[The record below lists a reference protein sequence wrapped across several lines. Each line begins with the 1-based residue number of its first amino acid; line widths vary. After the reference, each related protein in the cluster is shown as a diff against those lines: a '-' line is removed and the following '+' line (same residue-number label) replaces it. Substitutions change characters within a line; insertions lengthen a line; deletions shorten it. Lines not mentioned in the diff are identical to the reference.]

1 MNNQLI
7 KMLIALKNASLA
19 KQKSVYVN
27 KTPLILSCLSVLYR
41 EGLILSYTTH
51 NSSESKIL
59 VKLRFFE
66 GNCLTT
72 NICIMSKVSY
82 IRYLNFS
89 QICRINLGNRIG
101 FFLTSKG
108 IQTLEECKA
117 NKVGGVLAFYS

>member
-19 KQKSVYVN
+19 KQKFVLVQN
-27 KTPLILSCLSVLYR
+27 TPLVLNCLAVLYR
-41 EGLILSYTTH
+41 EGLILSYSY
-51 NSSESKIL
+51 NSADSQIL

-66 GNCLTT
+66 GQCLTT
-72 NICIMSKVSY
+72 NIHIMSKVSH
-82 IRYLNFS
+82 IKFLNFR
-89 QICRINLGNRIG
+89 QVCRMNLGNRVA
-101 FFLTSKG
+101 FFLTSNG

>member
-19 KQKSVYVN
+19 KQKTVRVTN
-27 KTPLILSCLSVLYR
+27 TPLTLSCLSVLYR
-41 EGLILSYTTH
+41 EGLILSYT
-51 NSSESKIL
+51 NNNLDSKVL

-72 NICIMSKVSY
+72 NIRIISKVSH
-82 IRYLNFS
+82 IKYLDS
-89 QICRINLGNRIG
+89 CEICRMNLGNYTG
-101 FFLTSKG
+101 FFLTNKG